1 MKQTILCTIAVFALS
16 CIGIGL
22 ILYSKQIPM
31 AYKPYEGIYYCSES
45 KHYCFLFKG
54 RKLIDIYDDGEQL
67 ETQEYRNNKKELLKN
82 GIEIVSID
90 EDKLVLRKN
99 STTKTYINSKNIPK
113 KDAEEDD

>member
-1 MKQTILCTIAVFALS
+1 MER
-16 CIGIGL
+16 
-22 ILYSKQIPM
+22 KQIPM
-31 AYKPYEGIYYCSES
+31 VYKPYEGIYYCSES

-99 STTKTYINSKNIPK
+99 STINYNLSKCINNVEIPNIEFEDVSDQYK
-113 KDAEEDD
+113 EDADCGTIEV